1 MQQSSNP
8 IELPQFSKLSTFV
21 LRLVQAYTSWQSPGS
36 GENIFSYFSEAQR
49 HTGDEH
55 SLRATLIRQH
65 ILPAFNYLPV
75 QIEYESKERFDLTL
89 WNQDQLNKSRIAI
102 IETKSSSVRNLT
114 HSRQGHE
121 TPVQQLRRYLTQA
134 GLYLGVLTNGDEWH
148 LFDFAV
154 GQEPLASFSLVELA
168 RFLQGVST
176 TEAIEQKLNSRPQL
190 QQALTITFY
199 YLDAQ
204 RWAQTESFRQRI
216 ANQDYFH
223 LASLQQA
230 EHVETLVREIKQV
243 LGSLRET
250 IRSQFGLIQEH
261 FDEYQ
266 KLRLIT
272 SDKDNRPFQEA
283 LQAAIKK
290 VVQFNTLSRLDES
303 GELTNA
309 INALLQELAD
319 QFFVSG
325 DISDFESQYLQRA
338 ATLLDEHQLS
348 QSSLTDKKTKHSIML
363 LPPTEGLHELKA
375 LLQTHYAY
383 LQSLDE
389 DYALSKTSMEAYNA
403 WKASVRGVFANP
415 QDEFCLQ
422 TAYIHFVRLF
432 FVRVC
437 EDHALIPRRISDG
450 PFARYEQYRTELLT
464 GIKDTY
470 LRLLDETYQRA
481 YSVYHNFFGHQ
492 KFYDW
497 FTLDEYTIL
506 ALFTLLNHFDFY
518 GLSADVLG
526 RVYNEGYIENKER
539 SEKGQFYTPPQ
550 VVSYMLDALG
560 IPHPDRSDEQKMRN
574 FLEKTV
580 GDLSCG
586 SGTFLVTA
594 ATRKSIFLQ
603 RLVARQEIDPDHALA
618 ILTNTFLGFDLNPFA
633 CYLAEINLLIQC
645 LPFLTDEQGR
655 LCRSVDRFHIYC
667 TDALEP
673 TTAEQTDA
681 LFNHKATERL
691 VIRPSHIKGQA
702 ITDEERRVISIK
714 DAKGLPFELTH
725 FTTDQQ
731 GIDYLIGNPPY
742 VSANESSTNLRY
754 REKIWNSGI
763 YQYLHQK
770 WDLFVPFFE
779 RNLQFLR
786 PDTGRLALIVSNG
799 IETEGYAEYLR
810 RALGTRYTL
819 LQIDF
824 FPGLRLFQDAAVENT
839 IVLVENGP
847 PDEKHEVIRRR
858 HFQPDCQHFETL
870 PVVTQITSNG
880 YLFRWRFNPLLERS
894 FSEGTIP
901 LCSLVYI
908 GTGLEAQSDE
918 DTDPEVDGKR
928 QKRFTL
934 NDVFLPPSEI
944 TRPPDYIDD
953 GVLGDDVDRY
963 YLRRKR
969 FVAYEKYRPQM
980 RGPRHIAL
988 FRTPE
993 KLLLGETSGGYY
1005 DRSGL
1010 FANHSVQVVVP
1021 WKALEQAGAM
1031 GEKGIQTVWRK
1042 SQQLAEKTVN
1052 FISLS
1057 ELFDLRY
1064 LLGIINSRF
1073 MRQYIASNLHEG
1085 TRQGRIY
1092 PDIWKRLP
1100 IKIASAEKQ
1109 QSIARLVDAIQ
1120 MAYQQLGTL
1129 PTPRSLA
1136 ADPSLHYRDIQGYLA
1151 QGILQFTGDIQSHI
1165 SEKPFLR
1172 DGRLILSRQPFA
1184 YLESS
1189 APELLRYLE
1198 IYLNQLHPEFR
1209 GWTWAEARKRIQAP
1223 TPLDSIQKF
1232 MAAVDDIALKSQQI
1246 QALITTTS
1254 EEIEGLVEKV
1264 YAEPADAELLKSI
1277 NTKSAR
1283 PQNGELF

>member
-1 MQQSSNP
+1 MQQPSSP

-89 WNQDQLNKSRIAI
+89 WNQDHLNKSRIAI

-114 HSRQGHE
+114 HSRQGRE

-154 GQEPLASFSLVELA
+154 AQEPLASFSFVELA
-168 RFLQGVST
+168 RFLQGIST
-176 TEAIEQKLNSRPQL
+176 LEAIEEKLSSRPQL

-216 ANQDYFH
+216 ANRDYFQI
-223 LASLQQA
+223 ASLTKS

-266 KLRLIT
+266 KLCLVT
-272 SDKDNRPFQEA
+272 SDKDDRLFQGA
-283 LQAAIKK
+283 LQDAIKQ
-290 VVQFNTLSRLDES
+290 VVQFSTLPRLDES
-303 GELTNA
+303 GELTKT
-309 INALLQELAD
+309 INELVLELAN
-319 QFFVSG
+319 QFFASG
-325 DISDFESQYLQRA
+325 DISDFESEYLQRA
-338 ATLLDEHQLS
+338 ATLLDEHQIS
-348 QSSLTDKKTKHSIML
+348 QASLTDKKAKRSISI
-363 LPPTEGLHELKA
+363 LPPTDRLHELKV

-383 LQSLDE
+383 LHSLDE
-389 DYALSKTSMEAYNA
+389 DYALSKASMEAYNG

-437 EDHALIPRRISDG
+437 EDHDLIPRRISDG
-450 PFARYEQYRTELLT
+450 PFARYEQYRAELLT

-481 YSVYHNFFGHQ
+481 SSVYHNFFGHQ

-506 ALFTLLNHFDFY
+506 ALFTLLNYFNFC

-550 VVSYMLDALG
+550 VVNYMLDALG
-560 IPHPDRSDEQKMRN
+560 IPNPDTPDEQEMRN

-594 ATRKSIFLQ
+594 ATRKSVFLQ
-603 RLVARQEIDPDHALA
+603 RLVASQEIDPDHALA

-645 LPFLTDEQGR
+645 LPFLTDEQGQ

-673 TTAEQTDA
+673 TKAEQTYA
-681 LFNHKATERL
+681 LFNNKSTER
-691 VIRPSHIKGQA
+691 RSFRSSPSKRLL
-702 ITDEERRVISIK
+702 ITDEERHVISIK
-714 DAKGLPFELTH
+714 DAKGLPYELTH
-725 FTTDQQ
+725 FTIDQQ

-742 VSANESSTNLRY
+742 VSANESTTNLRY
-754 REKIWNSGI
+754 REKIWSSGI

-786 PDTGRLALIVSNG
+786 PETGRLALIVSNG

-810 RALGTRYTL
+810 QALSTRFSL

-824 FPGLRLFQDAAVENT
+824 FPGLHLFQDAAVENT
-839 IVLVENGP
+839 IIFVENKL
-847 PDEKHEVIRRR
+847 PDEQHEVIRRK
-858 HFQPDCQHFETL
+858 HFQSDCQHFETL
-870 PVVTQITSNG
+870 PAITQLTSNG
-880 YLFRWRFNPLLERS
+880 HLFRWRYNPLLDKS
-894 FSEGTIP
+894 FSEGTVP

-908 GTGLEAQSDE
+908 GTGLEAQSHE
-918 DTDPEVDGKR
+918 DSDPEVDGKR

-934 NDVFLPPSEI
+934 NDVFLPPSTI
-944 TRPPDYIDD
+944 TRPADYVDD

-963 YLRRKR
+963 FLRRKR

-988 FRTPE
+988 FHTPE

-1021 WKALEQAGAM
+1021 WIALEKAGAI

-1042 SQQLAEKTVN
+1042 SQQLAGKAIN

-1057 ELFDLRY
+1057 GLFDLRY

-1100 IKIASAEKQ
+1100 IKIASVEKQ
-1109 QSIARLVDAIQ
+1109 QRIASLVENIQ
-1120 MAYQQLGTL
+1120 MAYQQLDAL

-1136 ADPSLHYRDIQGYLA
+1136 VDSSLHYRDIQSYLA
-1151 QGILQFTGDIQSHI
+1151 QGILQFTGDIQSRI
-1165 SEKPFLR
+1165 SEKPFIR
-1172 DGRLILSRQPFA
+1172 DGRLIVSRQPYA

-1189 APELLRYLE
+1189 SSELLRYLE
-1198 IYLNQLHPEFR
+1198 IYLNQLNSEFR
-1209 GWTWAEARKRIQAP
+1209 GWTWLEARKRIQAP
-1223 TPLDSIQKF
+1223 TPLHSIQKF
-1232 MAAVDDIALKSQQI
+1232 MAVVDNIAIENQRI
-1246 QALITTTS
+1246 QMMISTISA
-1254 EEIEGLVEKV
+1254 EIEELVEKV
-1264 YAEPADAELLKSI
+1264 YAEPADTELLKSI
-1277 NTKSAR
+1277 DIKLSV
-1283 PQNGELF
+1283 PHNGELF

>member
-1 MQQSSNP
+1 MQQSSVP

-21 LRLVQAYTSWQSPGS
+21 LRLVQAYSSWQSPGS
-36 GENIFSYFSEAQR
+36 GEDIFSYFSETQI

-65 ILPAFNYLPV
+65 ILPTFNYLPV

-114 HSRQGHE
+114 HSKQGHE

-168 RFLQGVST
+168 RLVQGIST
-176 TEAIEQKLNSRPQL
+176 QEAIEQKLSSRPQL
-190 QQALTITFY
+190 QQALAITFY
-199 YLDAQ
+199 YLDAK
-204 RWAQTESFRQRI
+204 RWAQTDNFRQMI
-216 ANQDYFH
+216 ANPDYFH
-223 LASLQQA
+223 VASLKKA

-261 FDEYQ
+261 FGEYQ
-266 KLRLIT
+266 KLRLVT
-272 SDKDNRPFQEA
+272 SDKDNRLFQEA
-283 LQAAIKK
+283 LQAVMKK
-290 VVQFNTLSRLDES
+290 VVEFNTLSRLDEN
-303 GELTNA
+303 GQLTNA
-309 INALLQELAD
+309 INGLLLELAD
-319 QFFVSG
+319 QFFISG
-325 DISDFESQYLQRA
+325 DISDFESEYLQRA
-338 ATLLDEHQLS
+338 AALLDEHQLS
-348 QSSLTDKKTKHSIML
+348 QASFTEKKTKRSIPL

-375 LLQTHYAY
+375 LLQIHYAY
-383 LQSLDE
+383 LQSLDN
-389 DYALSKTSMEAYNA
+389 DYALSKTSMEAYNT

-437 EDHALIPRRISDG
+437 EDHNLIPRRISNG

-497 FTLDEYTIL
+497 FMLDEYTIL
-506 ALFTLLNHFDFY
+506 ALFTLLNYFDFH

-550 VVSYMLDALG
+550 VVNYMLDALG
-560 IPHPDRSDEQKMRN
+560 IPNPDQPDQQKMRD

-594 ATRKSIFLQ
+594 AKRKSIFLQ
-603 RLVARQEIDPDHALA
+603 LLVEKQDIDPDYALD
-618 ILTNTFLGFDLNPFA
+618 ILTNTFIGFDLNPFA

-645 LPFLTDEQGR
+645 LPFLTDNQGR

-673 TTAEQTDA
+673 TIAEQTYA
-681 LFNHKATERL
+681 LFNNKATERL
-691 VIRPSHIKGQA
+691 IFRSSHLKGQV

-714 DAKGLPFELTH
+714 DAKGLPSELTH
-725 FTTDQQ
+725 FTVDQQ

-754 REKIWNSGI
+754 RGEIWNFGI

-770 WDLFVPFFE
+770 WDMFVPFFE

-786 PDTGRLALIVSNG
+786 TDTGRLALIVSNG

-810 RALGTRYTL
+810 QALSTRFSL
-819 LQIDF
+819 IQIDF
-824 FPGLRLFQDAAVENT
+824 FPGLHLFQDAAVENT
-839 IVLVENGP
+839 IVLVENKS
-847 PDEKHEVIRRR
+847 PDEQHEVLRRR

-870 PVVTQITSNG
+870 PAINQLTSNG
-880 YLFRWRFNPLLERS
+880 HLFRWRYDSLLDKS

-901 LCSLVYI
+901 LCALVYI
-908 GTGLEAQSDE
+908 GTGLEAQSHE
-918 DTDPEVDGKR
+918 DSDPEVDGKR

-934 NDVFLPPSEI
+934 NDVFLPPSE
-944 TRPPDYIDD
+944 TLRPVDYVDD
-953 GVLGDDVDRY
+953 GVLGDDIDRY

-969 FVAYEKYRPQM
+969 FVAYEKHRSQM
-980 RGPRHIAL
+980 RGSRHIAL

-1005 DRSGL
+1005 DRSNL

-1021 WKALEQAGAM
+1021 WKALGQAGAI
-1031 GEKGIQTVWRK
+1031 GEKGIQIVLRK
-1042 SQQLAEKTVN
+1042 SQQLAGITAN
-1052 FISLS
+1052 FIPIS

-1073 MRQYIASNLHEG
+1073 IRQYIASNLHEG

-1100 IKIASAEKQ
+1100 IKIASTEKQ
-1109 QSIARLVDAIQ
+1109 QSIARLVDDIQ
-1120 MAYQQLGTL
+1120 KTYQQLGAL

-1136 ADPSLHYRDIQGYLA
+1136 ADPSFHYRDIQGYLA
-1151 QGILQFTGDIQSHI
+1151 QGILRFTGDIQSHI
-1165 SEKPFLR
+1165 AEKPVIR
-1172 DGRLILSRQPFA
+1172 DERLILSRQPLA

-1189 APELLRYLE
+1189 AAELLRYLE
-1198 IYLNQLHPEFR
+1198 IYFTQLHPEFR
-1209 GWTWAEARKRIQAP
+1209 GWTWAEARKRIQVP
-1223 TPLDSIQKF
+1223 TPLHSIHKF
-1232 MAAVDDIALKSQQI
+1232 ITSVDNIATESQRI
-1246 QALITTTS
+1246 
-1254 EEIEGLVEKV
+1254 
-1264 YAEPADAELLKSI
+1264 
-1277 NTKSAR
+1277 
-1283 PQNGELF
+1283 